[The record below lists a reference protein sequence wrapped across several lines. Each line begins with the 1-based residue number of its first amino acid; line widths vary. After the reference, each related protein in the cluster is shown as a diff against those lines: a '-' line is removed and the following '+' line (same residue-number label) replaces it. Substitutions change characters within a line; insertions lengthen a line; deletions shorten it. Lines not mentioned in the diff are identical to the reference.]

1 MKFQLN
7 ASQNETDVD
16 MASFDDTI
24 YRKQSLQ
31 CFAPF
36 GLNLDKDDSDI
47 WAVAEIPMITELGI
61 FNPFWPNAPFLYP
74 LKTSENQGFTNVIR
88 GVYLTALKQN
98 LINKKNC

>member
-36 GLNLDKDDSDI
+36 GLNLDQDDSDI

-61 FNPFWPNAPFLYP
+61 FNPFWPNVPFLYP